1 MFLRSCIYARTHFL
15 FACKTGT
22 THPRQPSQFH
32 LKFEPARDTKHLHTK
47 QRHNSIIYNTMHQY
61 NFTHNSLYFLAA
73 MAMAVA
79 LSACGDDSGSGNGTN
94 NDSGP
99 NVNRN
104 TVTTDE
110 AVTRLEF
117 PHLADSKTNIV
128 IIHRTPESS
137 FDKDRVNY
145 AVEWDCNKK
154 SQRWSC
160 YQMHKGYNGNFSR
173 VINEYPNDPDIP
185 KEYRW
190 DDDYIRNSGFQHGH
204 ICPSADRTFS
214 YQANYQTFY
223 MSNMQP
229 QYGAFNGYSGSN
241 RGLWLRMEGKVQQL
255 ASNLDKND
263 TMYVCKGGCID
274 NEEYI
279 IKRINNKLIVP
290 KYFFMALLMKTS
302 QGYSAMAFW
311 VDQTAS
317 WRMDETLAQHA
328 ISIDKLEELTGI
340 DFFCNLPDKIE
351 NEVEKNFYPKYW
363 GLQ

>member
-1 MFLRSCIYARTHFL
+1 ML
-15 FACKTGT
+15 KTILP
-22 THPRQPSQFH
+22 H
-32 LKFEPARDTKHLHTK
+32 
-47 QRHNSIIYNTMHQY
+47 
-61 NFTHNSLYFLAA
+61 NFTAKTLRFLATLA
-73 MAMAVA
+73 MVVAMT
-79 LSACGDDSGSGNGTN
+79 ACGDDSGNGNDGS
-94 NDSGP
+94 DSNSP

-104 TVTTDE
+104 TVTTDN

-128 IIHRTPESS
+128 IVHRTPENS

-145 AVEWDCNKK
+145 SIEWDCNKK

-173 VINEYPNDPDIP
+173 VVNEYPNDPDIP

-190 DDDYIRNSGFQHGH
+190 DDDYIRGSGFQHGH

-229 QYGAFNGYSGSN
+229 QYAAFNGYSGSN

-255 ASNLDKND
+255 ASNLGASD

-279 IKRINNKLIVP
+279 IKRIDDKLIVP

-328 ISIDKLEELTGI
+328 ISIDELEKLTGI